1 MPKVRFS
8 VSRDD
13 SDYQCLGIDTS
24 EVVAFDLDVDN
35 VLNLWFKGCQD
46 SVPFSEAD
54 LGADNFST
62 LLQFVIDE
70 FPHIDDFK
78 LKSKSKLK

>member
-8 VSRDD
+8 VVNG

-24 EVVAFDLDVDN
+24 EIVAFDLDVDN

-46 SVPFSEAD
+46 SVSFSEED
-54 LGADNFST
+54 LGADFST
-62 LLQFVIDE
+62 LLALVVGE
-70 FPHIDDFK
+70 FPHIDDFE
-78 LKSKSKLK
+78 LNAN